1 MMLEDLRAGY
11 DSLHRELEG
20 KPSKYAKILA
30 GAASTEMND
39 SLPDHSAP
47 PVADVAPKSLEEKL
61 IADLANLNTPGDCT
75 LWALQVSNMEELPD
89 DVFGR
94 VNKALMK
101 RQAERLE
108 GARNRQGGQAHR
120 RRRRDRHRLNRAF

>member
-1 MMLEDLRAGY
+1 
-11 DSLHRELEG
+11 
-20 KPSKYAKILA
+20 
-30 GAASTEMND
+30 MND

-101 RQAERLE
+101 RQAEIS
-108 GARNRQGGQAHR
+108 
-120 RRRRDRHRLNRAF
+120 RALKEQDADGKPNGSKAPATAKAAKLTVVEDATVIG